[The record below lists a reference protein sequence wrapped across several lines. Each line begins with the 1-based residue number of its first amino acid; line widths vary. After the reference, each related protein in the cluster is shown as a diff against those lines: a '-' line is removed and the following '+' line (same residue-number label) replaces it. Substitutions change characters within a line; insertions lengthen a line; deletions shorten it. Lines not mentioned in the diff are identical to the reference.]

1 MRLILVRHGETEHN
15 RRKLTLGRADVPL
28 NERGRAQAR
37 AVAASFTR
45 APVAIYASPLSRAFE
60 MARVIGAA
68 TGVDVAIEPD
78 LVEMDVGE
86 MEHLTGAELRERYPE
101 FLRSWLSNGAADA
114 RMPGGETLREVAAD
128 ARMPGGETLRE
139 VQDRTWPALERMRA
153 AHPDGEVVAVTHN
166 FVILTAVC
174 RALNLPLSEF
184 RRIRHGLASRT
195 VIDMRDGGATLIQLN
210 DHAHLLAAG
219 LSGDPT

>member
-15 RRKLTLGRADVPL
+15 RGGLTLGRADVPL

-45 APVAIYASPLSRAFE
+45 APAAIYASPLSRAFE
-60 MARVIGAA
+60 TASAIGAA
-68 TGVDVAIEPD
+68 TGVDVVMEPD

-86 MEHLTGAELRERYPE
+86 MEHLAGAVLRERYPE
-101 FLRSWLSNGAADA
+101 FLRSWLSSD
-114 RMPGGETLREVAAD
+114 AAD

-139 VQDRTWPALERMRA
+139 VQDRAWHAIERMQA
-153 AHPDGEVVAVTHN
+153 AHPDADAEVVAVTHN

-174 RALNLPLSEF
+174 RALNLPLAEF

-195 VIDMRDGGATLIQLN
+195 LIDLREGGATLIQLN
-210 DHAHLLAAG
+210 DYAHLLAAG
-219 LSGDPT
+219 LSGDPP

>member
-15 RRKLTLGRADVPL
+15 RGKLTLGRADVPL

-45 APVAIYASPLSRAFE
+45 APAAIYTSPLSRAFE
-60 MARVIGAA
+60 TASAVGAA
-68 TGVDVAIEPD
+68 TGVDVVMEPD

-86 MEHLTGAELRERYPE
+86 MEHLTGAELRDRYPE
-101 FLRSWLSNGAADA
+101 FLRAWLSDK
-114 RMPGGETLREVAAD
+114 AAD

-139 VQDRTWPALERMRA
+139 VQDRAWRVLERLREV
-153 AHPDGEVVAVTHN
+153 HGDGEIVAVTHN

-195 VIDMRDGGATLIQLN
+195 VIDIRDSGATLIQLN

-219 LSGDPT
+219 LVGDPT